1 MNRIITISR
10 EFGSGGRELGKRLAD
25 ELGIAYYDREIIAE
39 IAKETGLSEQY
50 IQNIS
55 EKGIYSQPI
64 HFGKTFASFGGVQ
77 SNQTEILVK
86 QQKILKKIAEA
97 GDCVIVGRGAD
108 VILKEYNPMNI
119 FVYADMKS
127 KINRCRIKSTE
138 DKELSDKELEN
149 KIIQIDKN
157 RKNFHDIISSLEW
170 GNKENYHLCI
180 NTSGLEI
187 KDISSLLAKYI
198 KNWFRRSN

>member
-1 MNRIITISR
+1 
-10 EFGSGGRELGKRLAD
+10 
-25 ELGIAYYDREIIAE
+25 
-39 IAKETGLSEQY
+39 
-50 IQNIS
+50 
-55 EKGIYSQPI
+55 
-64 HFGKTFASFGGVQ
+64 
-77 SNQTEILVK
+77 
-86 QQKILKKIAEA
+86 
-97 GDCVIVGRGAD
+97 
-108 VILKEYNPMNI
+108 MNI

-138 DKELSDKELEN
+138 DKELSDKELEK

-170 GNKENYHLCI
+170 VNKENYHLCI

-198 KNWFRRSN
+198 ENWFRRSN